1 MKMGSNQEQLLFCH
15 ALQCLHVIVCLL
27 YLIHM
32 AYILSVLYLIH
43 MAICLVFCTWNTW
56 QHFVL

>member
-1 MKMGSNQEQLLFCH
+1 MVNSCVNQEQLFFCH

-32 AYILSVLYLIH
+32 EYMLSVLYFEH
-43 MAICLVFCTWNTW
+43 MATFCAVAL
-56 QHFVL
+56 HLCML